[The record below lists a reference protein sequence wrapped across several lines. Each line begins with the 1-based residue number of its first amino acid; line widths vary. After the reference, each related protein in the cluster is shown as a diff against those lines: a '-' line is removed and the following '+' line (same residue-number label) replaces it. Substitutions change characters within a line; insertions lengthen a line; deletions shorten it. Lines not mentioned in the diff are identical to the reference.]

1 MCKHLNQQSMWNGHG
16 VRSISCL
23 ELEMKSET
31 IRCTLILTGGYVCE

>member
-1 MCKHLNQQSMWNGHG
+1 MAVNVYVEWAWNGHG
-16 VRSISCL
+16 VRSINCL